1 MNQLINSCTMIFEL
15 KGEEYIEL
23 IKLLKLLGLAESGGD
38 AKQYVDDGDV
48 MVNNETEYRRRK
60 KLRTGDVVDFLN
72 QKIEIK

>member
-1 MNQLINSCTMIFEL
+1 MIFEL

-38 AKQYVDDGDV
+38 AKQYVDDGDI

>member
-1 MNQLINSCTMIFEL
+1 MIFEL

-60 KLRTGDVVDFLN
+60 KLRTGDVVVFLN